1 MGELIVLAQRLAD
14 RSRPSRQ
21 SPTAFFFDLACPFS
35 YLAAERVERL
45 LGEVQWIP
53 VSPLATVASG
63 GPADPGATGSAA
75 ARAAAERQALDL
87 RLPLVWPEPPSLS
100 FPSATR
106 AAAYAAHAG
115 RAARFALAAGRL
127 AFCGG
132 FDLEDLQILADAAA
146 AAGLSPEECVA
157 AAANPA
163 WDEQPRATAAGLVRR
178 GVRELP
184 AVRIGHHWRY
194 GQLAMAEAAALIRA
208 RAAGLQALDRH
219 PA

>member
-115 RAARFALAAGRL
+115 RAARFALAAG
-127 AFCGG
+127 
-132 FDLEDLQILADAAA
+132 
-146 AAGLSPEECVA
+146 LSPEECVA